1 MTMDK
6 EKVHDVQEKLQ
17 EKAHIALEQAQH
29 ASEAVAKSFSEWDRM
44 RNPYA
49 GWARVGIGLITP
61 FILWSNSIILTLL
74 LVAAVLTHPYWFPP
88 YKGPANDIM
97 TKLIDAWRSWQTKAK
112 RDEKLMLYIPGTAL
126 ALPFIVFTWN
136 HQLFWTLF
144 FLGFIVAFK
153 VTAARW
159 LLENYKPVTAAKTAP
174 QATATTANK
183 KAKSKKATAKKKAG
197 TAKATAAKK
206 KTA

>member
-29 ASEAVAKSFSEWDRM
+29 ATEAVAKSFSEWDRM

-74 LVAAVLTHPYWFPP
+74 LVAAILTHPYWFPP

-97 TKLIDAWRSWQTKAK
+97 TRLIDSWRHWQIKAK

-144 FLGFIVAFK
+144 FLGFIIAFK

-159 LLENYKPVTAAKTAP
+159 LLENHKPAAATKAASQTAAATARKEPKPKKPATKKKTAAAKT
-174 QATATTANK
+174 
-183 KAKSKKATAKKKAG
+183 
-197 TAKATAAKK
+197 TAAKK